1 MPSHVGNW
9 QFSSGR
15 DGFLLERQAAF
26 SNVYDNP
33 IALSEVALQDAQRQ
47 RIEHP
52 ALDGPLQRP
61 GSVHRIVALRH
72 DESSGPLAQLDV
84 NLPVLEPFQQAVNLN
99 VHDQLHVLQAQR
111 VEEDDLVDAVEELR
125 PEMPPEGFRHL
136 PPDAFGKITA
146 LLGNELAADVRGHD
160 YHGVLE
166 IHRPALPVG
175 QPAIVQQLQQDV
187 QDFGM
192 RLLDLVEQDDRVRAP
207 PYRFGELTRFLVAD
221 VSRRRA

>member
-1 MPSHVGNW
+1 MNHVWAMPNRSRNPSTYQTAPPGRPLVPSVRRSPGRLSRGFMPGGVLRLAKVDPCHYVTVQRPTSMVQLPGAGSRARCAMPSHVGNW
-9 QFSSGR
+9 QSSSGR

-84 NLPVLEPFQQAVNLN
+84 NLPVL
-99 VHDQLHVLQAQR
+99 
-111 VEEDDLVDAVEELR
+111 
-125 PEMPPEGFRHL
+125 
-136 PPDAFGKITA
+136 
-146 LLGNELAADVRGHD
+146 
-160 YHGVLE
+160 
-166 IHRPALPVG
+166 
-175 QPAIVQQLQQDV
+175 
-187 QDFGM
+187 
-192 RLLDLVEQDDRVRAP
+192 
-207 PYRFGELTRFLVAD
+207 
-221 VSRRRA
+221 